1 MTSIQSPL
9 RLLGSGL
16 ALGVCADLLFYGRW
30 PGISLVLFT
39 GLCLAAAF
47 GLARLEAVRPAW
59 RNAWLAIPL
68 LFFAV
73 MGFVRA
79 SAFLTAL
86 NILACLILLGLLIFF
101 FAAGRVTALDL
112 FDYPL
117 ALLRVAGN
125 VLAKPAPLLASG
137 ANVKALGPQ
146 PSGQRCPS
154 WPG

>member
-9 RLLGSGL
+9 RLLGGAL
-16 ALGVCADLLFYGRW
+16 ALGVCADLLFYDRW

-47 GLARLEAVRPAW
+47 ALAWLERVQPAW
-59 RNAWLAIPL
+59 RNVWLALPL

-73 MGFVRA
+73 MVFVRA

-86 NILACLILLGLLIFF
+86 NILACLILLGLLAFL
-101 FAAGRVTALDL
+101 FAAGRVTALDW

-125 VLAKPAPLLASG
+125 ALAQPAPPAGRQRQYPSTPGAAS
-137 ANVKALGPQ
+137 
-146 PSGQRCPS
+146 SS
-154 WPG
+154 